1 MKRGLLRSIPGRE
14 PENHPLGAI
23 RRAGM
28 AGIATARLRLRPP
41 AKADIPHVQ
50 RYAMREDF
58 YRYMDMERPTPEGV
72 AKYLKDAIAAW
83 ERPAAAELVLAI
95 EPEAG
100 GRLAGLV
107 RIRIEADEENCAS
120 VGFHLDRDFQGR
132 GYASEALRET
142 VRIGFDEAGLR
153 RIRAEVDTRNRK
165 SCRVLER
172 AGLRLERRME
182 GFRSVRG
189 TVTDWYLYALTPDSP
204 DRR

>member
-1 MKRGLLRSIPGRE
+1 MKRRFLRSFPGKG
-14 PENHPLGAI
+14 PEEHPLGAV
-23 RRAGM
+23 RRAEM

-41 AKADIPHVQ
+41 AKADIAHVQ
-50 RYAMREDF
+50 RYAMHEGF
-58 YRYMDMERPTPEGV
+58 YRYMDMERPTPEGI
-72 AKYLKDAIAAW
+72 AQYLKDAMAAW
-83 ERPAAAELVLAI
+83 KRTAADELVLAI
-95 EPEAG
+95 EPEGA

-142 VRIGFDEAGLR
+142 VRICFDKAGLR

-172 AGLRLERRME
+172 AGFRQEKRME

-189 TVTDWYLYALTPDSP
+189 TVTDWYRYAVTPDSP
-204 DRR
+204 GRR